1 MFQALR
7 GAESCGRLPG
17 IRAKARTANFTGRG
31 PHSELA
37 GLLRGGEGGIP
48 MGEHWFWGTLTVV
61 CLLWYS
67 TMTIYVAIRGASDI
81 QTMLKNLAQLRQD
94 KPNGV

>member
-1 MFQALR
+1 
-7 GAESCGRLPG
+7 
-17 IRAKARTANFTGRG
+17 
-31 PHSELA
+31 
-37 GLLRGGEGGIP
+37 